1 MLTFGSTFEIQVE
14 IGVGVGVGVYYH
26 SDNRGYPPPV
36 QGKGPLLFDDR
47 PHGVQH
53 ALVLIGALLLNPSGM
68 KV

>member
-1 MLTFGSTFEIQVE
+1 MLTFGFQFEVQV
-14 IGVGVGVGVYYH
+14 GVGVGVGVYYH

-36 QGKGPLLFDDR
+36 QGKGALLFDDR

-53 ALVLIGALLLNPSGM
+53 AFVLIGPLLLNPSGR